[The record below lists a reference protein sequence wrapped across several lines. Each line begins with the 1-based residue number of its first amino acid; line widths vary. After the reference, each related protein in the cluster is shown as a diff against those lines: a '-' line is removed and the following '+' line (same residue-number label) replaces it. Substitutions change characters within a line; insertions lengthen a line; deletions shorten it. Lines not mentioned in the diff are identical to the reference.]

1 MLNGGVP
8 ILTSLQITREV
19 MTNRRFTA
27 AIDVIRNRIAKGEP
41 VAASLAELD
50 VFTPLVANMAAV
62 GEQSGQLPE
71 LLMEVADIYEKE
83 CERAIQA
90 FTTIL
95 GPSLIVV
102 LGGVIAFVIAAVLLP
117 VFQASTL
124 AG

>member
-1 MLNGGVP
+1 
-8 ILTSLQITREV
+8 